1 MNADFII
8 FTLSPTVENFHR
20 GCFPAPHQPFHQCS
34 FNTLNKNLLQI
45 KRTTRHEESEF
56 LWKEPSHTCCISVLH
71 DGSNLLPSPWSNFK
85 LFTLVQY
92 LNDLFSAAVSS
103 TTLYHV
109 ALCTLFIKYQPGKT
123 NPHFLALMSPDKT
136 SCNSQIQSSNAWK

>member
-1 MNADFII
+1 MQILSSLRSPQLLKI
-8 FTLSPTVENFHR
+8 FTGIVFLLLISHID
-20 GCFPAPHQPFHQCS
+20 QCS

-56 LWKEPSHTCCISVLH
+56 LWKEPLHTCCISVLH